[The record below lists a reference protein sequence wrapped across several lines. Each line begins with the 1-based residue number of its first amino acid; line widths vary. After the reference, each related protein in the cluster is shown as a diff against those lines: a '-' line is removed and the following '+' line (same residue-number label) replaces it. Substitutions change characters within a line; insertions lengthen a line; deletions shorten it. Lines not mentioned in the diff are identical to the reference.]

1 LGWGVLSNLE
11 GGSVSE
17 TTEEITAGVV
27 RFGIADTKIAELRG
41 MFDGLQADTPDG
53 YREVTK
59 AIAVTRTLRVNV
71 EKTRKELKASALEYG
86 RRVDSEAKR
95 ITALLEEIETPLK
108 DAKQAVDDEKARI
121 KAEQEAKERAERES
135 KEAAERA
142 EREAKEKAIRDAE
155 EARIKAEREAE
166 EARLAEERKALEAER
181 AKLEAERAAER
192 ERAEAEQRKIAE
204 QQAAERAKLD
214 AERRAIEA
222 KQEVERERL
231 AAEQRKLD
239 EQREEANRIER
250 ERLAAIKAEQDCK
263 EAELNARLEAERIAK
278 EEAEQ
283 ERLDKI
289 EAERIAKEHAE
300 AEAAEAARLEALRP
314 DAERILAFARVLR
327 AIEIPAMATDEGQQ
341 LMSRIEDAVTQAAE
355 DCEMFYSNNKAEQA
369 V

>member
-1 LGWGVLSNLE
+1 M
-11 GGSVSE
+11 SE

-41 MFDGLQADTPDG
+41 MFDGLQADTPEG
-53 YREVTK
+53 YREVAK

-121 KAEQEAKERAERES
+121 KAEQEAKERAELEA

-155 EARIKAEREAE
+155 EARLEAER
-166 EARLAEERKALEAER
+166 KSIEAER
-181 AKLEAERAAER
+181 AKLETERTAER
-192 ERAEAEQRKIAE
+192 ERVEAEQRKIAE
-204 QQAAERAKLD
+204 QQAVERAKLD

-222 KQEVERERL
+222 KQEAERERL

-250 ERLAAIKAEQDCK
+250 ERLAAIKAEQDRK

-278 EEAEQ
+278 EEAERAAQ
-283 ERLDKI
+283 AEADRLHAEKVAKEEA
-289 EAERIAKEHAE
+289 EAERL
-300 AEAAEAARLEALRP
+300 RLEALRP
-314 DAERILAFARVLR
+314 DVEKVLAFAQVLR

-341 LMSRIEDAVTQAAE
+341 LMSRIEDTLTQAAE
-355 DCEMFYSNNKAEQA
+355 DCELFHSSSKADQ